1 MMAVT
6 IYDVAKRAG
15 VGIGTVSRVLNNSP
29 SVAETTRQKIL
40 VAIRELDYHPN
51 AIAQRLSLRKTLTI
65 AVIAPFFTR
74 SAFVE
79 RLRGVEAAIAESE
92 YDLIL
97 YNVETTA
104 KRDACFADV
113 AGSQRVDG
121 VLIVSLPPSDG
132 DVARFTKAGV
142 STVLVDAHHPVLSTV
157 TVDDMAGGYL
167 ATQHL
172 IGLGHR
178 KIAYVSDPL
187 ESPFRFT
194 SSSHRYQGYRRALA
208 EANIPFRPDY
218 HQFDEHGQR
227 QARDATRRLLDL
239 PDPPT
244 AIFAASDTQAIGA
257 LEALRGRG
265 LRVPQDIAVVGYDDI
280 EVAEYLGLTTIRQP
294 LFETGTKGVEL
305 LLETIDDPSERPMHV
320 EMPIQL
326 IVRHSCG
333 GRRQR

>member
-1 MMAVT
+1 MAAT
-6 IYDVAKRAG
+6 IYDVAKQAG
-15 VGIGTVSRVLNNSP
+15 VGIGTVSRVLNNSS
-29 SVAETTRQKIL
+29 SVTETTRQKIL
-40 VAIRELDYHPN
+40 VAIKELDYRPN
-51 AIAQRLSLRKTLTI
+51 AIAQRLSLRKTLTV

-74 SAFVE
+74 PAFVE
-79 RLRGVEAAIAESE
+79 RLRGVEGAIAESD

-104 KRDACFADV
+104 KRDDCFEDV
-113 AGSQRVDG
+113 AGGQRVDG
-121 VLIVSLPPSDG
+121 ALIISLPPSDE
-132 DVARFTKAGV
+132 DVARFARAGV
-142 STVLVDAHHPVLSTV
+142 PTVLVDAHHPDLSTV